1 MTRLFRQ
8 AALDAIAQP
17 KHGHPLHALHYSARW
32 GQALLLLAVGS
43 SVSFL
48 SVASMDRKTTVQGYV
63 APHQGI
69 AKLIAP
75 RAGVIEL
82 LVTSGREVVAG
93 QPLLRIQTTE
103 AFVSQP
109 LASNS
114 TSLSA
119 SGVPV
124 TAIVATPQPSL
135 STAVST
141 TTAHPIDT
149 QDSIPSA
156 LYQHLQHSLQQQQQW
171 LRQQQDAALTQY
183 KAQQEQLDQ
192 QLAQCRLLLRQQ
204 QQHSQILQQRL
215 QLQQHRYQE
224 HLRLQQQG
232 ALSLDE
238 QRRQHDLVLQLQT
251 QQQSQL
257 VSAQQQQQL
266 CRDISAKLAQLPAIW
281 QQQRSQF
288 AAEAERLQQQ
298 HIEQQARAAVV
309 ITAPISGTV
318 TNLMV
323 DAGQSVAPG
332 TVLLSILP
340 RDAKLQAV
348 LLVPTHAF
356 GFIATGQTARLRF
369 AAFPYQRFGT
379 VLGRIMGRPQH
390 ILLPG
395 DAQLPLPIHEPVYR
409 VDVELSAQ
417 QIRAYQQQIPLQS
430 GMLLSA
436 DVVLEQRRLWTW
448 LLDPLLSLRGR
459 L

>member
-1 MTRLFRQ
+1 MVQYEGLCMTRLFRQ
-8 AALDAIAQP
+8 SALNAIAQP
-17 KHGHPLHALHYSARW
+17 KHGHPLQALHYSARW
-32 GQALLLLAVGS
+32 GHALLLIAVGTS
-43 SVSFL
+43 ASFL
-48 SVASMDRKTTVQGYV
+48 SLASMDRKTTVQGYV
-63 APHQGI
+63 APNQGI

-82 LVTSGREVVAG
+82 LVTPGREVVAG
-93 QPLLRIQTTE
+93 QALLRIQTTD

-109 LASNS
+109 LALGT

-119 SGVPV
+119 PIPHATSAQ
-124 TAIVATPQPSL
+124 TAMATPAM
-135 STAVST
+135 TAVNT
-141 TTAHPIDT
+141 TPG
-149 QDSIPSA
+149 A
-156 LYQHLQHSLQQQQQW
+156 LYQHLQHNLQQQQQW
-171 LRQQQDAALTQY
+171 LSQQQDAALAQY

-204 QQHSQILQQRL
+204 QQHSQILQQRY
-215 QLQQHRYQE
+215 QLQQVRYQE

-232 ALSLDE
+232 ALSIDE

-266 CRDISAKLAQLPAIW
+266 CRDISAKLTQLPAIW

-298 HIEQQARAAVV
+298 HIEQQARAALVV
-309 ITAPISGTV
+309 TAPISGTV

-379 VLGRIMGRPQH
+379 VLGRIMGKPQH